1 MKSSPISASERPTGS
16 SSSTPLLKLVKRPPL
31 QVHHE
36 VLEGIEYGDLVAF
49 QESTGLPQKD
59 LFRVID
65 LPSATA
71 TRRKRAG
78 RLHPR
83 ESDRLSRVARIV
95 GRAEEL
101 FGGDLEKA
109 VTWLQRP
116 QRALSGETPLS
127 FLATDAGAGEV
138 EDLIGRLLDGTVA

>member
-1 MKSSPISASERPTGS
+1 MKNAAASQERS
-16 SSSTPLLKLVKRPPL
+16 RDRLSRTPLLRLVEKPPA
-31 QVHHE
+31 QVHRE
-36 VLEGIEYGDLVAF
+36 VLDGLDYQDLVSF
-49 QESTGLPQKD
+49 QETTGLPQKD

-95 GRAEEL
+95 GRSEEL

-109 VTWLQRP
+109 VVWLQRP
-116 QRALSGETPLS
+116 QRALAGETPLS
-127 FLATDAGAGEV
+127 FLATDAGANEV
-138 EDLIGRLLDGTVA
+138 EDLIGRLIDGSVA

>member
-1 MKSSPISASERPTGS
+1 MKNAAAIARVRPRH
-16 SSSTPLLKLVKRPPL
+16 STPLLRLVKKPPT
-31 QVHHE
+31 QVHRE
-36 VLEGIEYGDLVAF
+36 VLEGIEYADLVSF
-49 QESTGLPQKD
+49 QEATGLPQKD

-78 RLHPR
+78 KLHPR

-95 GRAEEL
+95 GRAQEL

-109 VTWLQRP
+109 VAWLRRP